1 MPDHRAQ
8 TVAVLGASP
17 KPQRYSHR
25 AIHMLR
31 EYGHTV
37 IPVNPIQR
45 EIAGLP
51 VVPSLRA
58 IDQTVDTV
66 TVYVSPEHL
75 EPLVDGLLMLRP
87 RRVIFN
93 PGAEHPRIAAQ
104 LRAAGIATE
113 DACTLVLLRS
123 HQF

>member
-1 MPDHRAQ
+1 MSE

-17 KPQRYSHR
+17 KPERYSNR

-51 VVPSLRA
+51 VTASLQA
-58 IDQTVDTV
+58 ITQPVDTV
-66 TVYVSPEHL
+66 TIYVSPAHL
-75 EPLVDGLLMLRP
+75 EPLLDGLLALKP
-87 RRVIFN
+87 KRVIFN
-93 PGAEHPRIAAQ
+93 PGAEHPRIAAT
-104 LRAAGIATE
+104 LEKAGIATE
-113 DACTLVLLRS
+113 EACTLVLLRS
-123 HQF
+123 RQF